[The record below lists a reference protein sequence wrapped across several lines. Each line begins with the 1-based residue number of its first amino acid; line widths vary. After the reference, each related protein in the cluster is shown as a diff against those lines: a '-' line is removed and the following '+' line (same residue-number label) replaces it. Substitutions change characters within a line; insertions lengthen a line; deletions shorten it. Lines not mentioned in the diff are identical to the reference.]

1 MATDDQQR
9 QHRELEEIRRGFVE
23 MGARMGSLFEPAEL
37 DEQEQPAAA
46 PPAPHLPHRRGPPGG
61 AAPRGG
67 SA

>member
-46 PPAPHLPHRRGPPGG
+46 PPAPHPPHRRGRAGG
-61 AAPRGG
+61 
-67 SA
+67 